1 MASPPPL
8 AAPGWR
14 RESYRAPFAL
24 GAALA
29 IFAVLPFV
37 SRGAGGG
44 ALGLFH
50 PLAQVEGFLS
60 CFLVGFLFTFVPR
73 WTQTKAP
80 AAWEMTAALALP
92 AACVVSAWA
101 GRGALAHGL
110 WLGLAAVVL
119 QFTIRRAR
127 AARAQPVPAVLVW
140 VPLAILAGAAG
151 ALLSALAPLFAA
163 TSAPRAWIIGR
174 GLLAQGFVAG
184 LVLGVSGIL
193 VPRLTRG
200 ESAPDARDPARLR
213 HSAVLHALAAL
224 AFFGSFPIEVLV
236 DARIGMAL
244 RAVVATGVLV
254 LAAGIHRA
262 PTLPGVHRQLLWI
275 AAWLVPRGILAGRAR
290 AEAAHRGAPRRLR
303 RRLHPAHARALRAR
317 RPLRRRPRAAARGER
332 LEGACRRG
340 AHRARVR
347 RAPAR
352 RDRRRAHPVLAGGR
366 RRRVRGR
373 DPRLGGAGPTRS
385 PGRRPVVLEEQ
396 ARRVLA
402 GAEAVEDRARRC
414 APRRRRC
421 RAAAR
426 TRAPPTLR
434 AARCAGSS
442 SVTQPVSTAFRWM
455 PSLRVVG
462 ARSCAP
468 SC

>member
-1 MASPPPL
+1 MASPPHL

-73 WTQTKAP
+73 WTRTNAP

-127 AARAQPVPAVLVW
+127 TGRAHPVPAVLVW
-140 VPLAILAGAAG
+140 VPLAILAGGAG
-151 ALLSALAPLFAA
+151 ALLSAIAPLVAA

-193 VPRLTRG
+193 VPQLTRG

-213 HSAVLHALAAL
+213 RSAVLHALAAL

-275 AAWLVPRGILAGRAR
+275 AAWLVPAGFWLAALAPRLRTAALHVVFVGGYTQLTLALSANVVLSGGGRAQPLEESAWRAR
-290 AEAAHRGAPRRLR
+290 AVAALIALAFGARL
-303 RRLHPAHARALRAR
+303 LAALDVARIPFWLAV
-317 RPLRRRPRAAARGER
+317 AAA
-332 LEGACRRG
+332 AFV
-340 AHRARVR
+340 AAI
-347 RAPAR
+347 
-352 RDRRRAHPVLAGGR
+352 LAWAAL
-366 RRRVRGR
+366 V
-373 DPRLGGAGPTRS
+373 
-385 PGRRPVVLEEQ
+385 RPVHQ
-396 ARRVLA
+396 
-402 GAEAVEDRARRC
+402 G
-414 APRRRRC
+414 
-421 RAAAR
+421 
-426 TRAPPTLR
+426 
-434 AARCAGSS
+434 
-442 SVTQPVSTAFRWM
+442 
-455 PSLRVVG
+455 VG
-462 ARSCAP
+462 R
-468 SC
+468 